1 MRKIILAVTLMMMA
15 AAAHSETDISYGAL
29 KMHLEEGVST
39 QRDVIKLFGSP
50 DNMMM
55 DRQGELWTYDRVTRT
70 STTTD
75 NSANES
81 NTVSGS
87 IIILGGSTSDS
98 NRKAQS
104 TTSSST
110 KTITAILEFDKE
122 GVLIKYSVRT
132 SKIL

>member
-1 MRKIILAVTLMMMA
+1 MRKIILAVTLMIMSV
-15 AAAHSETDISYGAL
+15 AAHSETDISYGAL

-39 QRDVIKLFGSP
+39 QRDVINLFGSP

-55 DRQGELWTYDRVTRT
+55 DSKGELWTYDRVTRT
-70 STTTD
+70 STSID
-75 NSANES
+75 DSANES
-81 NTVSGS
+81 RTVGGS
-87 IIILGGSTSDS
+87 IIILGGNKSDS
-98 NRKAQS
+98 NTRTQS

-132 SKIL
+132 SKY

>member
-1 MRKIILAVTLMMMA
+1 MIKIILAVTLIMMA

-55 DRQGELWTYDRVTRT
+55 DSKGELWTYDRVTRT

-87 IIILGGSTSDS
+87 IIILGGNTSDS

-110 KTITAILEFDKE
+110 KTITAILEFDKD
-122 GVLIKYSVRT
+122 GVLIKYSVRI
-132 SKIL
+132 SKY

>member
-1 MRKIILAVTLMMMA
+1 MGKIILAVLLMMMSVVA
-15 AAAHSETDISYGAL
+15 QSETDISYGAL

-132 SKIL
+132 SKY

>member
-81 NTVSGS
+81 NTVGGS

-110 KTITAILEFDKE
+110 KTITAILEFDKD

-132 SKIL
+132 SKY

>member
-55 DRQGELWTYDRVTRT
+55 DSKGELWTYDRVTRT

-87 IIILGGSTSDS
+87 IIILGGNTSDS

-110 KTITAILEFDKE
+110 KTITAILEFDKD
-122 GVLIKYSVRT
+122 GVLIKYSVRI
-132 SKIL
+132 SKY

>member
-39 QRDVIKLFGSP
+39 QRDVINLFGSP

-55 DRQGELWTYDRVTRT
+55 DSKGELWTYDRVTRT

-87 IIILGGSTSDS
+87 IIILGGNTSDS

-110 KTITAILEFDKE
+110 KTITAILEFDKD
-122 GVLIKYSVRT
+122 GVLIKYSVRI
-132 SKIL
+132 SKY